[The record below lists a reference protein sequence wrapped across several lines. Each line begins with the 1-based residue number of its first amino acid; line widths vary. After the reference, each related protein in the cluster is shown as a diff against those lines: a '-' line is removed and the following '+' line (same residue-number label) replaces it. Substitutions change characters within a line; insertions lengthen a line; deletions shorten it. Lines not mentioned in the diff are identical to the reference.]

1 MNNSQIL
8 DAALKCGFAISSTHG
23 ISEGQDMPI
32 SDSATLID
40 FAREII
46 RLVSQEARQEPPEG
60 L

>member
-46 RLVSQEARQEPPEG
+46 RLTKSEQTRLPEN
-60 L
+60 